1 MTLTAEQVQDLREE
15 FVDFKINEMSRE
27 EMADW
32 IRTVYLDELERCT
45 VDELEYEINSYDDN
59 LYELLEDYVTDT
71 VGSYTALQEFIH
83 DRHANDWIDSRELG
97 LLKIISKISMG
108 SSYLCRLLNQRSSVG
123 TSSLTLDLTSYQH
136 QVSRRVDMIN
146 HSWTM

>member
-1 MTLTAEQVQDLREE
+1 MNKSLLTAEQVQDLREE

-59 LYELLEDYVTDT
+59 LYELLIPYVQDRE
-71 VGSYTALQEFIH
+71 GAYEELEEFKH
-83 DRHANDWIDSRELG
+83 DRHANDWIDS
-97 LLKIISKISMG
+97 
-108 SSYLCRLLNQRSSVG
+108 
-123 TSSLTLDLTSYQH
+123 
-136 QVSRRVDMIN
+136 
-146 HSWTM
+146 

>member
-1 MTLTAEQVQDLREE
+1 MTLTAKQVQDLREE

-59 LYELLEDYVTDT
+59 LYDLLIPYVQDEE
-71 VGSYTALQEFIH
+71 GAYEELQEFIH
-83 DRHANDWIDSRELG
+83 DRHSLDWV
-97 LLKIISKISMG
+97 
-108 SSYLCRLLNQRSSVG
+108 N
-123 TSSLTLDLTSYQH
+123 
-136 QVSRRVDMIN
+136 N
-146 HSWTM
+146 

>member
-1 MTLTAEQVQDLREE
+1 MKKSLLTAEQVQNLREE

-32 IRTVYLDELERCT
+32 IRTVFLDELERCT

-83 DRHANDWIDSRELG
+83 DRHATEWID
-97 LLKIISKISMG
+97 
-108 SSYLCRLLNQRSSVG
+108 
-123 TSSLTLDLTSYQH
+123 D
-136 QVSRRVDMIN
+136 
-146 HSWTM
+146 

>member
-59 LYELLEDYVTDT
+59 LYELLEDYVTET

-83 DRHANDWIDSRELG
+83 DRHANDWIDS
-97 LLKIISKISMG
+97 
-108 SSYLCRLLNQRSSVG
+108 
-123 TSSLTLDLTSYQH
+123 
-136 QVSRRVDMIN
+136 
-146 HSWTM
+146 

>member
-1 MTLTAEQVQDLREE
+1 MTTLTPEQVQDLREE

-59 LYELLEDYVTDT
+59 LYGLLIPYVQDRE
-71 VGSYTALQEFIH
+71 GAYEELQEFIH
-83 DRHANDWIDSRELG
+83 DRHANDWIDS
-97 LLKIISKISMG
+97 
-108 SSYLCRLLNQRSSVG
+108 
-123 TSSLTLDLTSYQH
+123 
-136 QVSRRVDMIN
+136 
-146 HSWTM
+146 

>member
-1 MTLTAEQVQDLREE
+1 MTTLTAEQVQDLREE

-59 LYELLEDYVTDT
+59 LYELLIPYVQDKE
-71 VGSYTALQEFIH
+71 GAYEELQEFIH
-83 DRHANDWIDSRELG
+83 DRHANDWIDS
-97 LLKIISKISMG
+97 
-108 SSYLCRLLNQRSSVG
+108 
-123 TSSLTLDLTSYQH
+123 
-136 QVSRRVDMIN
+136 
-146 HSWTM
+146 

>member
-59 LYELLEDYVTDT
+59 LYDLLIPYVQDEE
-71 VGSYTALQEFIH
+71 GAYEELQEFIH
-83 DRHANDWIDSRELG
+83 DRHANDWIDS
-97 LLKIISKISMG
+97 
-108 SSYLCRLLNQRSSVG
+108 
-123 TSSLTLDLTSYQH
+123 
-136 QVSRRVDMIN
+136 
-146 HSWTM
+146 

>member
-32 IRTVYLDELERCT
+32 IRTVFLDELERCT

-83 DRHANDWIDSRELG
+83 DRHANDWID
-97 LLKIISKISMG
+97 
-108 SSYLCRLLNQRSSVG
+108 N
-123 TSSLTLDLTSYQH
+123 
-136 QVSRRVDMIN
+136 
-146 HSWTM
+146 